1 MRRASEIIT
10 NIINSEKEEKYQK
23 MMKHQEKIV
32 EEAIHKGDVHGSRLF
47 VFSDKGYFHGIQE
60 PWYEEFYERAKR
72 EVECAG
78 YKVKGIC
85 IYW

>member
-1 MRRASEIIT
+1 MRTASEIVT
-10 NIINSEKEEKYQK
+10 DIIYSEKEEKYQK

-32 EEAIHKGDVHGSRLF
+32 EEAIRKGDRHGSRLF
-47 VFSDKGYFHGIQE
+47 VFSDREYFHGIQE
-60 PWYEEFYERAKR
+60 PWYEEFYKRAKA
-72 EVECAG
+72 EVENAG